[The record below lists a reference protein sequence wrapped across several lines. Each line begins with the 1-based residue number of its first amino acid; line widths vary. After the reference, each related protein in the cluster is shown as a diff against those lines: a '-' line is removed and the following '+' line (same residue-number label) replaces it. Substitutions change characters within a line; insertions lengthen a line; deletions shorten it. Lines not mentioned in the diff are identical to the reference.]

1 MNRRHLRMPVGTG
14 APEPPAGRRPSSA
27 SATQGRRWRPDGLGA
42 LVRIGVLTPDS
53 DPVPESELWA
63 MAPAG
68 VSVHVSR
75 VPWNRQPRGRAP
87 ALARE
92 PARTFAAPP
101 HVDSAVELLAVVSPH
116 AILYAF
122 TGSSYVLETKEEEA
136 LRARLEHRGGG
147 VPILLTCSAGVSAL
161 RVLGAKRVAVVHPP
175 WFSAQ
180 LNASGEQYYRAR
192 GFEVVFCAPMTP
204 ARPFTE
210 VPASEVFDWARAN
223 VPRQADA
230 VFIAGNG
237 LRAVGVIHALEKSLR
252 RPVLTANQVLLWQ
265 ALQRVGATGRVG
277 QYGQV
282 FRAGTGAL

>member
-1 MNRRHLRMPVGTG
+1 MNRWPLLMSGGTG
-14 APEPPAGRRPSSA
+14 APEPTPGLRPSSP
-27 SATQGRRWRPDGLGA
+27 SATQGKRWRPDGLGA
-42 LVRIGVLTPDS
+42 LVRIGVLTPDF

-63 MAPAG
+63 MAPPG

-75 VPWNRQPRGRAP
+75 VSWNRQPRGRAP
-87 ALARE
+87 ARE

-101 HVDSAVELLAVVSPH
+101 HVDSAVELLAAVSPH
-116 AILYAF
+116 LILYAF
-122 TGSSYVLETKEEEA
+122 TSSSYVLETREEEA
-136 LRARLEHRGGG
+136 LRARLEQRGGG

-161 RVLGAKRVAVVHPP
+161 QVLGAKRVAVVHPP
-175 WFSAQ
+175 WFSTQ

-192 GFEVVFCAPMTP
+192 GFEVVFCAPMSP

-265 ALQRVGATGRVG
+265 ALRQVGAAGRVV
-277 QYGQV
+277 QYGRV
-282 FRAGTGAL
+282 FRAGTGVL